1 MFQER
6 IIATCL
12 ENKIAV
18 YSPHTSFDAV
28 VGGVNDWLASAFGM
42 ICWSEFMIPKY
53 FVLKKSNLF
62 AIENITKACIFPFHK
77 IIKKNICF

>member
-1 MFQER
+1 VTLTVSLSEFQER

-28 VGGVNDWLASAFGM
+28 SGGVNDWLASAFGM
-42 ICWSEFMIPKY
+42 F
-53 FVLKKSNLF
+53 
-62 AIENITKACIFPFHK
+62 
-77 IIKKNICF
+77 